1 MTKKFLLHLLLFL
14 TLHSF
19 NAYLFAQVTE
29 TSLQRTEVNSVSIK
43 FINNQSAVKK
53 DVNGNVYVD
62 YPEGID
68 ENSPGKPI
76 LPSRSFIVAIPP
88 MSKVFATLKNKNET
102 EYKNG
107 KIDISPDVV
116 FNPDSSIELKER
128 EIDLKYLT
136 TDTYPEREVEVIN
149 YTWLQNF
156 YCAVIQVNPY
166 LFSWKDKSLKVI
178 ESGELEIT
186 FTDLKPFSKNTKPL
200 NEYETDLHSTILNY
214 EQALD
219 FRSNRKIIDNS
230 IFSTDWIDY
239 TKTHYKLGVI
249 RDGIYRINYNDL
261 LSYGISPSSINP
273 KTIKIFVKGEQL
285 PLLVSG
291 EDDLVFDESDY
302 IEFWCTKNY
311 SGDDYRSIVNT
322 GQDYLNY
329 MNRYNDTTSA
339 WLVWDGENGLRLSES
354 SGSPVSVTDT
364 VTSHLVKTHLED
376 EQRIWYY
383 DAELP
388 RTQLPFWQE
397 HKVWTW
403 LTVSNNQTQQ
413 INFQATDFL
422 PSTPVR
428 SYVRLISNAGN
439 IVTQTHKHGTSINST
454 TAQDTITFDYRATVN
469 FNSTFSS
476 SQLNQGNNVFR
487 VFGLA
492 TAALFH
498 RSLVD
503 WIDIEY
509 YRQNR
514 AVNDSL
520 LINIPDSVTQGV
532 RNIKVTNV
540 LSVDTAIVVYKV
552 IPLVKKITGFQL
564 IGNELVF
571 SDTVSGGDRYFVMK
585 TSSLPKPVFKY
596 QKQFV
601 NLPDPSRGADY
612 IIITNKLLSS
622 SVQQYNQFINQN
634 YSERTSVIYV
644 DDIYDEFAFGDNNA
658 EAIKEFLITANQNW
672 VAPAPTY
679 LVLAGDAN
687 YDYKEK
693 WNPAPSPRKKNLVP
707 SYGFPVR
714 DNWFTCWDT
723 TNINIPQMYVG
734 RISANDNDEV
744 INFLNK
750 HQNYLSRRFDDYNKR
765 FTFYSG
771 GDPSN
776 ISELAQIK
784 AANDSLLNNIV
795 RPSPVGG
802 KGIHFY
808 KTVSPPT
815 NFGPYTVEEIRNAVD
830 SSGLFISYIGHSG
843 TRTWDNGITEVE
855 DIKNIFSDRHPLMSD
870 FGCSTGKFAEP
881 DVDAFGELFV
891 FQSENGQAI
900 GYLGNS
906 SLGYVS
912 TSLRYPGLFYKLLMV
927 DTLTNIS
934 KAHFQG
940 KINQMNLY
948 GFNEVN
954 RVFNHCNLL
963 FTDPIIKFATPVKS
977 NFVLLNNSVNLNTT
991 QLNDLN
997 DSVLVS
1003 LDIKNWGRVNNDSLQ
1018 LLVENRFADS
1028 LIYSTSFKI
1037 PSPVLETT
1045 IQFYVITNALLGQHS
1060 LTIKLDPDNL
1070 LEEIYEDDN
1079 EVNTEFTIYST
1090 SLRALESELYY
1101 TSERDTVLLLNPT
1114 YETEAG
1120 VNDLIFSVADNESFN
1135 NAMEFN
1141 VDLASVFTK
1150 IPLNSLSNNQR
1161 YWYRARINSGQIA
1174 WSSNYSFNNIDNNYD
1189 WFVNQSHRSSDIKL
1203 KNVKFD
1209 SLLNNWKIT
1218 ETTNQLKITSA
1229 GSNDGKFASILFNS
1243 EERLPNTFFWG
1254 MVSAEIDSIT
1264 LEPTNIRYFAAPN
1277 TITQNADSLIAYI
1290 NSLPDGKMLALA
1302 ISDDA
1307 AQTVLGF
1314 SGNTPVRHAIETLGS
1329 LYIDSVRYRESWS
1342 LLGVKGAPMGSV
1354 PESYKKLFQGPAI
1367 IDTSKFVINEEG
1379 YIVFPVIS
1387 KSTEWESVFKNDS
1400 LVTGSNID
1408 YIPLGIQKNKT
1419 VDTLSTLVF
1428 EGDSAS
1434 ISFVNAEV
1442 YPEMKILAK
1451 LSANELKES
1460 PAIQSLGVN
1469 YSSVPELAINYQVVS
1484 TNKDSVLQGES
1495 INISYDILNVGDSDA
1510 DSFYVKLNLIKP
1522 DFSVSVLSDS
1532 LITQLSPFHKLS
1544 FSGIYLSN
1552 SADGYGNMSFR
1563 ISIDDVNDISELF
1576 EDNNLFE
1583 KSFYVIRDTVTS
1595 ISESALS
1602 VTFDGREITDGE
1614 YVSSKPEIKINLNYP
1629 IWFPLEDTTSLYI
1642 ILDTEEINYSRLDTD
1657 YDTINRIAE
1666 YSFSPAI
1673 VTGEN
1678 RLRIFAKDVRGV
1690 LSTSPL
1696 YEKYF
1701 TVSDQLKIENAY
1713 NFPNPF
1719 SESTYFTF
1727 VLPTVPDELRI
1738 IVYTVA
1744 GRKIREINFT
1754 AQQLRVGYNA
1764 LFWDGKDQDGDIIS
1778 NGVYFAKVILT
1789 SGDDNYHITQKL
1801 SVIR

>member
-1 MTKKFLLHLLLFL
+1 MTKNYLLHLVLFL
-14 TLHSF
+14 TVYTLHG
-19 NAYLFAQVTE
+19 NLFAQVVE
-29 TSLQRTEVNSVSIK
+29 TSLEKSDANGLSIK
-43 FINNQSAVKK
+43 FINTSGAIKS
-53 DVNGNVYVD
+53 DAEGSFYVN
-62 YPEGID
+62 YPEGTD
-68 ENSPGKPI
+68 ENSPGKPV

-88 MSKVFATLKNKNET
+88 MSKVIASLKDKIEI
-102 EYKNG
+102 EYKNV

-116 FNPDSSIELKER
+116 LNSDSSIQLKER
-128 EIDLKYLT
+128 AIDLKYLSA
-136 TDTYPEREVEVIN
+136 DTYPETEVEVIG
-149 YTWLQNF
+149 YTWLRDF
-156 YCAVIQVNPY
+156 YCAIIQVNPY

-178 ESGELEIT
+178 ESGEVEIS
-186 FTDLKPFSKNTKPL
+186 FTDLKPFSPSTKSL
-200 NEYETDLHSTILNY
+200 SEFETDLRSSIINY
-214 EQALD
+214 EQGLD
-219 FRSNRKIIDNS
+219 FRSNRKIDENPL
-230 IFSTDWIDY
+230 FSTNWIDY
-239 TKTHYKLGVI
+239 TKTHYKLGII
-249 RDGIYRINYNDL
+249 RDGIYRIGYNDL
-261 LSYGISPSSINP
+261 ISYGISPSSINP
-273 KTIKIFVKGEQL
+273 KTIKIYVKGDQL
-285 PLLVSG
+285 PLRVAG
-291 EDDLVFDESDY
+291 EEDQTFDESDY

-311 SGDDYRSIVNT
+311 SGDEYRSIVNT

-339 WLVWDGENGLRLSES
+339 WLVWDGDDGLRLSEI
-354 SGSPVSVTDT
+354 SGSPAAITDT
-364 VTSHLVKTHLED
+364 ITSHLVKTHLED

-413 INFQATDFL
+413 VSFQATDFL
-422 PSTPVR
+422 PSTPVK
-428 SYVRLISNAGN
+428 SFVRLISNAGN

-454 TAQDTITFDYRATVN
+454 SAQDTITFDYRATVN
-469 FNSTFSS
+469 FNSAFSS

-520 LINIPDSVTQGV
+520 LINIPDSVTQSI

-540 LSVDTAIVVYKV
+540 LSADTAIVVYKV
-552 IPLVKKITGFQL
+552 SPFVKRITGFQL
-564 IGNELVF
+564 TGNELVF
-571 SDTVSGGDRYFVMK
+571 SDTVSGGDKYFVMK

-601 NLPDPSRGADY
+601 NLPDPSRAADY
-612 IIITNKLLSS
+612 IIITSKLLASS
-622 SVQQYNQFINQN
+622 IQQYNQFINQN
-634 YSERTSVIYV
+634 YSERTAVIYI
-644 DDIYDEFAFGDNNA
+644 DDIYDEFAYGVNNA
-658 EAIKEFLITANQNW
+658 EAVKEFLITANQNW
-672 VAPAPTY
+672 VAPSPTY

-693 WNPAPSPRKKNLVP
+693 WNPAPTPRKKNLVP
-707 SYGFPVR
+707 SYGFPVS

-744 INFLNK
+744 LNFLNK

-795 RPSPVGG
+795 RPVPVGG

-815 NFGPYTVEEIRNAVD
+815 NFGPYTIEEIRNAVD

-855 DIKNIFSDRHPLMSD
+855 DIKNIFTNRHPLISD

-891 FQSENGQAI
+891 FQSPNGQAI

-912 TSLRYPGLFYKLLMV
+912 TSLRYPGLFYRLLMV
-927 DTLTNIS
+927 DTLTTIS

-963 FTDPIIKFATPVKS
+963 FTDPIIKFAAPLKS
-977 NFVLLNNSVNLNTT
+977 NFVVSNNSISFNSL

-997 DSVLVS
+997 DSVSVS
-1003 LDIKNWGRVNNDSLQ
+1003 LNIKNWGRVNNDSLQ
-1018 LLVENRFADS
+1018 ISVENRFADS
-1028 LIYSTSFKI
+1028 LIHSAIFTI

-1060 LTIKLDPDNL
+1060 LTIKLDPENL
-1070 LEEIYEDDN
+1070 LDEIYEDDN
-1079 EVNTEFTIYST
+1079 EVNLNFTVYST
-1090 SLRALESELYY
+1090 SLRALESELFYI
-1101 TSERDTVLLLNPT
+1101 SQRDTVLLLNPT
-1114 YETEAG
+1114 YETFPG
-1120 VNDLIFSVADNESFN
+1120 TNDLIFSLSDNESFN
-1135 NAMEFN
+1135 NAMEFP
-1141 VDLASVFTK
+1141 VSLSTVFTK
-1150 IPLNSLSNNQR
+1150 VPLNSLTQNQR
-1161 YWYRARINSGQIA
+1161 YWYRARINAGQIA
-1174 WSSNYSFNNIDNNYD
+1174 WSSTYSFNNVENNYD
-1189 WFVNQSHRSSDIKL
+1189 WFVNQSHRSSDFKFR
-1203 KNVKFD
+1203 NVKFD
-1209 SLLNNWKIT
+1209 SLMNSWKIT

-1264 LEPTNIRYFAAPN
+1264 LEPANIRYFAAPN

-1379 YIVFPVIS
+1379 YVVFPVIS
-1387 KSTEWESVFKNDS
+1387 KSTGWSDIFKKDS
-1400 LVTGSNID
+1400 LPSGSSVE
-1408 YIPLGIQKNKT
+1408 YIPLGIQTNKS
-1419 VDTLSTLVF
+1419 VDTLSTIVF
-1428 EGDSAS
+1428 TGDSAS
-1434 ISFVNAEV
+1434 INFIDPKV
-1442 YPEMKILAK
+1442 YSEIKILAK
-1451 LSANELKES
+1451 LFANELKES
-1460 PAIQSLGVN
+1460 PLIQSVGIN

-1484 TNKDSVLQGES
+1484 TNKDSVMQGGS
-1495 INISYDILNVGDSDA
+1495 ITISYDILNVGDSDA
-1510 DSFYVKLNLIKP
+1510 DSFNVKLSVVKP
-1522 DFSVSVLSDS
+1522 DNSVSVLSDS
-1532 LITQLSPFHKLS
+1532 LITQFSPFNKLS
-1544 FSGIYLSN
+1544 FSGTYLSN
-1552 SADGYGNMSFR
+1552 SADGFGDMLFR
-1563 ISIDDVNDISELF
+1563 ISADDLNSIPELY

-1583 KSFYVIRDTVTS
+1583 KSFYIIRDTVTS

-1614 YVSSKPEIKINLNYP
+1614 YVSSKPEIRINLNYP

-1642 ILDTEEINYSRLDTD
+1642 ILGSEEINHSRLDTD

-1666 YSFSPAI
+1666 YSFAPTI

-1690 LSTSPL
+1690 LGSTPL

-1701 TVSDQLKIENAY
+1701 TVSDQLKIESAY

-1727 VLPTVPDELRI
+1727 VIPTVPDDLRI

-1744 GRKIREINFT
+1744 GRKIRELNFT
-1754 AQQLRVGYNA
+1754 SAQLRVGYNA
-1764 LFWDGKDQDGDIIS
+1764 LYWDGKDQDGDIIS